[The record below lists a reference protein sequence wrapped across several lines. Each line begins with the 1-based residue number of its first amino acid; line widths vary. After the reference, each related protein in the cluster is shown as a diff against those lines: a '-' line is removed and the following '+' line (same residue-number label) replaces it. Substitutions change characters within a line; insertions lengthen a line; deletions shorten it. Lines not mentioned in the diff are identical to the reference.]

1 MKIKLLTLLTIFTFT
16 SSIAVATSDEIKFS
30 NSKNYLKSV
39 SKETAQRDETLEPFD
54 FKNVFD
60 RAERYFKDA
69 KSWKKL
75 KCEPQSGFICTK
87 HACKE
92 RDMNIFLILDKKTK
106 TISRCDE
113 KECESF
119 AADFK
124 QTGAFFNI
132 QTEGPI
138 GTLVRVL
145 GDSRY
150 KEITTVGL
158 DAYIANGNCTVMTD

>member
-1 MKIKLLTLLTIFTFT
+1 MIIFSFT
-16 SSIAVATSDEIKFS
+16 SANVLAKSNEIRFS

-39 SKETAQRDETLEPFD
+39 SQETPERDETLESFD
-54 FKNVFD
+54 FKKVFD
-60 RAERYFKDA
+60 KAERYFKAA
-69 KSWKKL
+69 KSWKKI
-75 KCEPQSGFICTK
+75 KCEPKSGFICTK
-87 HACKE
+87 HTCNK
-92 RDMNIFLILDKKTK
+92 RDINIYLILDKKTK
-106 TISRCDE
+106 TISRCNDT
-113 KECESF
+113 ECESF

-158 DAYIANGNCTVMTD
+158 DAYIANGNCEILTD